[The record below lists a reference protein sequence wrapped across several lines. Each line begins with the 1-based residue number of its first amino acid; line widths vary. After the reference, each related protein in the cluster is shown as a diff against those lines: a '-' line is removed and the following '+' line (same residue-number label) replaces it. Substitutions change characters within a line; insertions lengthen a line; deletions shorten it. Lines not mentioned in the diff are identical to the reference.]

1 MAVHFT
7 LFTKEEI
14 VEIGEIGE
22 LLAKIITTS
31 AKVHISACLKPA
43 LTVKI

>member
-7 LFTKEEI
+7 RFTKEEI

-22 LLAKIITTS
+22 LLAKIITRT
-31 AKVHISACLKPA
+31 ARIQLDRRHTEYLRY
-43 LTVKI
+43 